1 MTTTHKS
8 SWARKIIGSLFIAI
22 LASFHANLL
31 FQNSNATLI
40 GFFLV
45 LALSIYYSNK
55 KGDKEEVVHLQ
66 YKTLSILSFLL
77 PVSAII
83 FTLVFTGSAVGE
95 ETSEAAKAGAAIGS
109 AIGGGII
116 IVITFIAGLSLGI
129 VFHLLA
135 RKKR

>member
-1 MTTTHKS
+1 MTTAHKA
-8 SWARKIIGSLFIAI
+8 SWARKIIVSLFIAI
-22 LASFHANLL
+22 LASFHANLI
-31 FQNSNATLI
+31 FQNSNVILI

-55 KGDKEEVVHLQ
+55 ENEKEEVVHFQ

-83 FTLVFTGSAVGE
+83 YTLVFAGSAVGE
-95 ETSEAAKAGAAIGS
+95 ETSEAAKAGVAIGS

-116 IVITFIAGLSLGI
+116 IVITFIAGISLGI
-129 VFHLLA
+129 VFYLLS